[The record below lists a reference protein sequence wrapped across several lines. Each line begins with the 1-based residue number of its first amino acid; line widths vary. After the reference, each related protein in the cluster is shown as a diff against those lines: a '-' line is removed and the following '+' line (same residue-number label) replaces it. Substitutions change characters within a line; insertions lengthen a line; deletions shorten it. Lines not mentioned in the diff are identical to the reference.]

1 MLSRFATSALLR
13 TNTATPA
20 VAAVAARAGA
30 ALRFFGD
37 EANDGQQQQREFRPR
52 RQFND
57 GEQREFRPRRQFNQ
71 DGEQR
76 EFRPRRQF
84 NNQDG
89 EQREYRPR
97 RQFNDGEQREF
108 RPRRQFNNNQDG
120 EEGPR
125 MMGQP
130 APADPVERL
139 RFQIENRQSMNAF
152 RTYERLTPDQMHELK
167 FGDHVRLMA
176 MFRQGNTRIEF
187 SKLETIFKNME
198 ARGFDI
204 PAPVYE
210 TMVNRAW
217 RQSLA
222 LCQTYFD
229 KMIAA
234 HGQAS
239 GLAYASL
246 MNAMR
251 HEGELAKTLDLVKE
265 AQALGIDMHPF
276 KPILMDVYVAMG
288 DRAAAETLFQEYVAH
303 ETQNLNV
310 AKAFT
315 WKANLLRKDGKYDE
329 AVQLLDELPKRGVR
343 LGSGAYAVLGRIALA
358 KGNADE
364 ATSFLFRAMELTTR
378 DTNSALVVDILKY
391 HMDRKDYPAVD
402 DLLAKYGALFGKVRD
417 LRFYP
422 YFVVM
427 THFAV
432 QGQIAEARR
441 VFDNIPFQPKW
452 MSPAAVGA
460 LLEIYLVNGDKEG
473 ATKALNLA
481 RRMRFAS
488 NHPKINEQFIAEG
501 GSERVQELAKTVA
514 ASRAAPAA
522 APASAT
528 ETEPAA
534 TEAPATPAAA
544 EPAATEAVVPAP
556 ATSA

>member
-1 MLSRFATSALLR
+1 MLSRFATSVLLR
-13 TNTATPA
+13 TNSAAPA

-37 EANDGQQQQREFRPR
+37 EATDGQQQQREFRPR
-52 RQFND
+52 RQFNNQD
-57 GEQREFRPRRQFNQ
+57 GEQREFRPRRQFNNQ

-108 RPRRQFNNNQDG
+108 RPRRQFNNNRDG
-120 EEGPR
+120 EDGPR

-139 RFQIENRQSMNAF
+139 RFQIENRQSMNAY

-187 SKLETIFKNME
+187 TKLETIFKNME

-222 LCQTYFD
+222 TCQTYFD
-229 KMIAA
+229 KMVAA

-246 MNAMR
+246 MNAVR
-251 HEGELAKTLDLVKE
+251 HEGEPAKALELVKE

-288 DRAAAETLFQEYVAH
+288 DRAAAENLFQEYVAH

-310 AKAFT
+310 SKAFT

-402 DLLAKYGALFGKVRD
+402 DVLAKYGALFGKVRD

-441 VFDNIPFQPKW
+441 IFDNIPFQPKW

-460 LLEIYLVNGDKEG
+460 LLDIYLVNGDKEG
-473 ATKALNLA
+473 ATKALDLA
-481 RRMRFAS
+481 RRMRFAP
-488 NHPKINEQFIAEG
+488 NHPKINEQFIAAG
-501 GSERVQELAKTVA
+501 GSERTQELTKSVA

-522 APASAT
+522 APAAT
-528 ETEPAA
+528 ETAAAA

-544 EPAATEAVVPAP
+544 EPAANEAAP